1 MRSSRRRTSRRWW
14 LSAGIVLT
22 GLAWCA
28 GFIVFATSL
37 PTGVTDPD
45 RNTDA
50 IVVLT
55 GGSMR
60 LETGLQLLEAERAE
74 KLFVS
79 GVHRGIDAAELIRV
93 SLQNPSRADCCLV
106 LGYEANDTVGNALE
120 TADWMSREGYR
131 TLRLVTAD
139 YHMPRSM
146 VEFQAAMPGVELI
159 PHPVFPDH
167 VKSNAW
173 YRYPGTA
180 LLLAGEYTK
189 TLLSYLRHAD
199 HLVMTQ

>member
-14 LSAGIVLT
+14 LSAGLLLA
-22 GLAWCA
+22 GLGWCA
-28 GFIVFATSL
+28 GFLVFAANL
-37 PTGVTDPD
+37 PTGVSEPQ
-45 RNTDA
+45 RETDA

-55 GGSMR
+55 GGTMR

-93 SLQNPSRADCCLV
+93 SLQNPRRADCCLV
-106 LGYEANDTVGNALE
+106 LGYEASDTVGNARE
-120 TADWMSREGYR
+120 TAEWMSREGFR

-146 VEFQAAMPGVELI
+146 VEFQAAMPEVDVI

-167 VKSNAW
+167 VKSGLW

-189 TLLSYLRHAD
+189 TLLSYLRHANS
-199 HLVMTQ
+199 LVFSS